1 MGEFHG
7 FRGFMFCPFF
17 CAERHRNLRDSL
29 LSHYAAGNGGRGRPW
44 ADRDGRPRVPGSRSD
59 WIFSRNVV
67 ITVLTV
73 ISSSCDQVTDADG
86 TESAGSEEY
95 AGPFGNS
102 AGGHLFRA
110 IRPGDPAWRFAA
122 HLPGPALRAVH
133 EFPAGNTRGRK
144 ATRGDGRGT
153 VHGEEMPRSFGGKK
167 DGIWRVRPAGPPGR
181 LVAGWVSFSQRR
193 PALGW
198 RDHLTTDSGAL
209 WLGPAR
215 FTGER
220 GRRVGLQRAEPKAAT
235 FLLLRASVCR
245 RNRF

>member
-1 MGEFHG
+1 
-7 FRGFMFCPFF
+7 MFCPFF

-29 LSHYAAGNGGRGRPW
+29 LSHYAAGNGGRGRPR
-44 ADRDGRPRVPGSRSD
+44 ADRDGRPRGRGSRSD
-59 WIFSRNVV
+59 WIFRQNVV

-73 ISSSCDQVTDADG
+73 ISSSCDRVTDADG
-86 TESAGSEEY
+86 TEVLA
-95 AGPFGNS
+95 ARNTQ
-102 AGGHLFRA
+102 ARAATADGHLFRA
-110 IRPGDPAWRFAA
+110 IRPGDPAGRFAA

-133 EFPAGNTRGRK
+133 EFPAGNTRGRE

-167 DGIWRVRPAGPPGR
+167 DGIRRVRPAGPPGR